1 MVKDPYQ
8 VLGVSPDAS
17 DEEIKKAY
25 RDLTKKYHPDLN
37 PGDAS
42 AAEKMHDVN
51 AAYDAIKNGT
61 AQQQTWDGGAAQQA
75 YGPYG
80 WAGFNGAGGF
90 NPYTWYQ
97 EQARQQQPRERS
109 EYTAARNFIRNR
121 MYKEALTALSG
132 VPFAE
137 RDGRWY
143 YLSGVSKMYQGNKIA
158 ALEDARRAVEMDPD
172 CTEYQ
177 QLLQQLESGG
187 DFYNNYSM
195 DYRGGLN
202 MDRLCFTLCASQL
215 CCGPMCGYRFFCC

>member
-37 PGDAS
+37 PGDET

-80 WAGFNGAGGF
+80 WAGYSTGGF

-97 EQARQQQPRERS
+97 QEQRQTERS
-109 EYTAARNFIRNR
+109 EYTAARSYIRNR
-121 MYKEALTALSG
+121 MYQEALTALSG
-132 VPFAE
+132 VPVSE

-143 YLSGVSKMYQGNKIA
+143 YLSGVAKMYQGNKIA
-158 ALEDARRAVEMDPD
+158 ALEDARTAVRLDPD
-172 CTEYQ
+172 CEEYQ
-177 QLLQQLESGG
+177 ELLRQLETGG
-187 DFYNNYSM
+187 DFYRNYTTEYQS
-195 DYRGGLN
+195 GLR
-202 MDRLCFTLCASQL
+202 MDRICMALCLSQFCLGPLCGWNI
-215 CCGPMCGYRFFCC
+215 CCC

>member
-37 PGDAS
+37 QGDEK

-51 AAYDAIKNGT
+51 AAYDAIKNGS
-61 AQQQTWDGGAAQQA
+61 AQQQSWDGGAAQQA

-80 WAGFNGAGGF
+80 WAGFNGSGGF

-97 EQARQQQPRERS
+97 QEQRQTERS
-109 EYTAARNFIRNR
+109 EYTAARNYIRNR
-121 MYKEALTALSG
+121 MYPEALTALSG
-132 VPFAE
+132 VPVSE

-143 YLSGVSKMYQGNKIA
+143 YLSGVAKMYQGNKIA
-158 ALEDARRAVEMDPD
+158 AMEDARTAVRLDPD
-172 CTEYQ
+172 CEEYRE
-177 QLLQQLESGG
+177 LLRQLEAGG
-187 DFYNNYSM
+187 DFYSNYSEE
-195 DYRGGLN
+195 YQSGLR
-202 MDRLCFTLCASQL
+202 MDRICMALCLSQFCLGPLCGWNI
-215 CCGPMCGYRFFCC
+215 CC

>member
-1 MVKDPYQ
+1 MVQDPYK

-37 PGDAS
+37 PGDEQ
-42 AAEKMHDVN
+42 AAQKMNDVN

-61 AQQQTWDGGAAQQA
+61 AQQQSYGGAAGAQQA

-80 WAGFNGAGGF
+80 WTGFNGF

-97 EQARQQQPRERS
+97 EQARRSQPTERS

-132 VPFAE
+132 VPAAE

-143 YLSGVSKMYQGNKIA
+143 YLSGVAKMYQGSKIA
-158 ALEDARRAVEMDPD
+158 ALEDARRAVQLDPD
-172 CTEYQ
+172 CVEYQ
-177 QLLQQLESGG
+177 KLVQQLESGG
-187 DFYNNYSM
+187 DFYNNYSTE
-195 DYRGGLN
+195 YRSGLN
-202 MDRLCFTLCASQL
+202 MDRMCMTLCASQL
-215 CCGPMCGYRFFCC
+215 CLGPLCGWNVLCC

>member
-37 PGDAS
+37 PGDES

-80 WAGFNGAGGF
+80 WAGFNSAGGF

-97 EQARQQQPRERS
+97 QETRRTERS
-109 EYTAARNFIRNR
+109 EYTAARNYIRNR
-121 MYKEALTALSG
+121 MYPEALTALSG
-132 VPFAE
+132 VPASE

-143 YLSGVSKMYQGNKIA
+143 YLSGVAKMYQGNKIA
-158 ALEDARRAVEMDPD
+158 ALEDARTAVRLDPD
-172 CTEYQ
+172 CEEYQ
-177 QLLQQLESGG
+177 ELLRQLETGG
-187 DFYNNYSM
+187 DFYRNYTTEYQSGI
-195 DYRGGLN
+195 R
-202 MDRLCFTLCASQL
+202 MDRLCMTLCLSQFCPGPL
-215 CCGPMCGYRFFCC
+215 CGWNMCCC

>member
-37 PGDAS
+37 PGDES

-80 WAGFNGAGGF
+80 WAGFNGAGF

-97 EQARQQQPRERS
+97 QEARQTERS
-109 EYTAARNFIRNR
+109 EYTAARNYIRNR
-121 MYKEALTALSG
+121 MYTEALTALSG
-132 VPFAE
+132 VPASE

-143 YLSGVSKMYQGNKIA
+143 YLSGVAKMYQGNKIA
-158 ALEDARRAVEMDPD
+158 ALEDARTAVRLDPD
-172 CTEYQ
+172 CEEYQ
-177 QLLQQLESGG
+177 NLLRQLETGG
-187 DFYNNYSM
+187 DFYRNYTA
-195 DYRGGLN
+195 DYQSGIR
-202 MDRLCFTLCASQL
+202 MDRICMALCLSQFCLGPLCGWNV
-215 CCGPMCGYRFFCC
+215 CCC

>member
-37 PGDAS
+37 PGDEH

-61 AQQQTWDGGAAQQA
+61 AQQQQYGDGAAQQA

-80 WAGFNGAGGF
+80 WAGFNSYGGF

-97 EQARQQQPRERS
+97 EQSRQTERS
-109 EYTAARNFIRNR
+109 EYTAARSYIRNR

-132 VPFAE
+132 VPAAE

-143 YLSGVSKMYQGNKIA
+143 FLSGVAKMYQGNKIA
-158 ALEDARRAVEMDPD
+158 ALEDARRAVSLDPD
-172 CTEYQ
+172 CEEYQ
-177 QLLQQLESGG
+177 NLLRQLEGGG
-187 DFYNNYSM
+187 DFYQ
-195 DYRGGLN
+195 DYTAQYTGGLR
-202 MDRLCFTLCASQL
+202 MDRICMALCLSQFCLGPLCGGSV
-215 CCGPMCGYRFFCC
+215 FCC

>member
-37 PGDAS
+37 PGDER

-61 AQQQTWDGGAAQQA
+61 AQQQYGDGAAQQA

-80 WAGFNGAGGF
+80 WAGFGGF

-97 EQARQQQPRERS
+97 QQTRETERS
-109 EYTAARNFIRNR
+109 EYTAARSYIRNR
-121 MYKEALTALSG
+121 MYREALTALSG
-132 VPFAE
+132 VPAAE

-143 YLSGVSKMYQGNKIA
+143 YLSGVAKMYQGSKIA
-158 ALEDARRAVEMDPD
+158 ALEDARRAVSLDPD
-172 CTEYQ
+172 CEEYQ
-177 QLLQQLESGG
+177 NLLRQLEGGG
-187 DFYNNYSM
+187 DFYNSYTTQYQS
-195 DYRGGLN
+195 GLR
-202 MDRLCFTLCASQL
+202 MDRICMALCISQFCLGPLCGGSVY
-215 CCGPMCGYRFFCC
+215 CC

>member
-97 EQARQQQPRERS
+97 QETRRTERS
-109 EYTAARNFIRNR
+109 EYTAARNYIRNR
-121 MYKEALTALSG
+121 MYPEALTALSG
-132 VPFAE
+132 VPVSE

-143 YLSGVSKMYQGNKIA
+143 YLSGVGDFYRSYT
-158 ALEDARRAVEMDPD
+158 
-172 CTEYQ
+172 TEYQ
-177 QLLQQLESGG
+177 SG
-187 DFYNNYSM
+187 
-195 DYRGGLN
+195 LH
-202 MDRLCFTLCASQL
+202 MDRLCMALCLSQFCLGPL
-215 CCGPMCGYRFFCC
+215 CGWHVCCC

>member
-1 MVKDPYQ
+1 MTKDPYQ

-37 PGDAS
+37 PGDQQ
-42 AAEKMHDVN
+42 AADKMHEVN

-61 AQQQTWDGGAAQQA
+61 AAQQQYGSQSQQA

-80 WAGFNGAGGF
+80 WNGFGDF
-90 NPYTWYQ
+90 NPYTWYEQ
-97 EQARQQQPRERS
+97 ETRRQTERS
-109 EYTAARNFIRNR
+109 EYTAARNYIRNR

-132 VPFAE
+132 VPVTE

-158 ALEDARRAVEMDPD
+158 ALEDARRAVDLDPD
-172 CTEYQ
+172 CEEYRN
-177 QLLQQLESGG
+177 LLQQLQSGG
-187 DFYNNYSM
+187 DFYHDYSTSFQS
-195 DYRGGLN
+195 GLRF
-202 MDRLCFTLCASQL
+202 DRMCTALCISQL
-215 CCGPMCGYRFFCC
+215 CLGPLCGYHVCCC

>member
-37 PGDAS
+37 PGDES

-97 EQARQQQPRERS
+97 QETRRTERS
-109 EYTAARNFIRNR
+109 EYTAARNYIRNR
-121 MYKEALTALSG
+121 MYPEALTALSG
-132 VPFAE
+132 VPASE

-143 YLSGVSKMYQGNKIA
+143 YLSGVAKMYQGNKIA
-158 ALEDARRAVEMDPD
+158 ALEDARTAVRLDPD
-172 CTEYQ
+172 CEEYQ
-177 QLLQQLESGG
+177 ELLRQLETGG
-187 DFYNNYSM
+187 DFYRNYTTE
-195 DYRGGLN
+195 YQRGIR
-202 MDRLCFTLCASQL
+202 MDRLCMTLCLSQFCLGPL
-215 CCGPMCGYRFFCC
+215 CGWNMCCC

>member
-97 EQARQQQPRERS
+97 QEPRRTERS
-109 EYTAARNFIRNR
+109 EYTAARNYIRNR
-121 MYKEALTALSG
+121 MYPEALTALSG
-132 VPFAE
+132 VPVSE

-143 YLSGVSKMYQGNKIA
+143 YLSGVAKMYQGNKIA
-158 ALEDARRAVEMDPD
+158 ALEDARTAVRLDPD
-172 CTEYQ
+172 CVEYQ
-177 QLLQQLESGG
+177 ELLRQLETGG
-187 DFYNNYSM
+187 DFYRNYTAEYQS
-195 DYRGGLN
+195 GIH
-202 MDRLCFTLCASQL
+202 MDRLCMALCLSQFCLGPL
-215 CCGPMCGYRFFCC
+215 CGWNVCCC

>member
-1 MVKDPYQ
+1 MVQDPYK

-37 PGDAS
+37 PGDEQ
-42 AAEKMHDVN
+42 AAQKMNDVN

-61 AQQQTWDGGAAQQA
+61 AQQQSYGSAAGEQA
-75 YGPYG
+75 YGSYG
-80 WAGFNGAGGF
+80 WDFGF

-97 EQARQQQPRERS
+97 DQTQQSRPTERS

-132 VPFAE
+132 VPAVE

-143 YLSGVSKMYQGNKIA
+143 YLSGVAKMYQGNKIA
-158 ALEDARRAVEMDPD
+158 AMEDARTAVQMDPD
-172 CTEYQ
+172 CEEYQ
-177 QLLQQLESGG
+177 RLLQQLESGG
-187 DFYNNYSM
+187 DFYETYQTT
-195 DYRGGLN
+195 YRSGLDF
-202 MDRLCFTLCASQL
+202 DRLCIALCASQICLGPL
-215 CCGPMCGYRFFCC
+215 CGTRVFCC

>member
-37 PGDAS
+37 PGDES

-80 WAGFNGAGGF
+80 WAGYSTGGF

-97 EQARQQQPRERS
+97 QEQRRTERS
-109 EYTAARNFIRNR
+109 EYTAARN
-121 MYKEALTALSG
+121 YT
-132 VPFAE
+132 
-137 RDGRWY
+137 
-143 YLSGVSKMYQGNKIA
+143 
-158 ALEDARRAVEMDPD
+158 
-172 CTEYQ
+172 TEYQ
-177 QLLQQLESGG
+177 SGI
-187 DFYNNYSM
+187 
-195 DYRGGLN
+195 R
-202 MDRLCFTLCASQL
+202 MDRLCMTLCLSQFCLGPL
-215 CCGPMCGYRFFCC
+215 CGWNMCCC